1 MKHFFI
7 ISVLFL
13 VCACKQ
19 ETRIPVDYSSLP
31 KNELQQVVLDLS
43 NVFNMNQIDTLS
55 QMIIDFEK
63 RTSNEIAIL
72 TVDSIAPYED
82 LHVYSSAIGNYWGV
96 GKANKDNGLVIV
108 LLKNQRQ
115 IWLSTGN
122 GTTNVL
128 TDSVCQKI
136 IDSVMIPNFKEGQY
150 YLGMKKG
157 LVAIMEQWH

>member
-82 LHVYSSAIGNYWGV
+82 LHVYSSAIGNYWG
-96 GKANKDNGLVIV
+96 IV
-108 LLKNQRQ
+108 
-115 IWLSTGN
+115 
-122 GTTNVL
+122 
-128 TDSVCQKI
+128 
-136 IDSVMIPNFKEGQY
+136 
-150 YLGMKKG
+150 
-157 LVAIMEQWH
+157 